1 MILAVLV
8 DLPERNARAQRI
20 RHVFDEACW
29 ALDVEPEFV
38 DVTSYDVRAGAV
50 EVVPTVYVFDDADPY
65 GEPLAE
71 HRGAFTA
78 EDITGL
84 LERGLTLSLT

>member
-8 DLPERNARAQRI
+8 DLPEHNARVRRI
-20 RHVFDEACW
+20 KAVFSDACW
-29 ALDVEPEFV
+29 AKDVEPEFV
-38 DVTSYDVRAGAV
+38 DVTSYDCRAGRA
-50 EVVPTVYVFDDADPY
+50 ETVPTVYVYDDSDPY

-78 EDITGL
+78 EDIAGL
-84 LERGLTLSLT
+84 LERGAALT

>member
-8 DLPERNARAQRI
+8 DLPECNARSQRLKS
-20 RHVFDEACW
+20 VFDGACW

-38 DVTSYDVRAGAV
+38 DVTSYDPRAGQV
-50 EVVPTVYVFDDADPY
+50 ETVPTVFVFDDADPY

-78 EDITGL
+78 GQITAL
-84 LERGLTLSLT
+84 LERGTALV

>member
-8 DLPERNARAQRI
+8 DLPERNTRVQRVKS
-20 RHVFDEACW
+20 VFDDACW
-29 ALDVEPEFV
+29 ALGVEPEFV
-38 DVTSYDVRAGAV
+38 DVTSYDCRAGAV
-50 EVVPTVYVFDDADPY
+50 ETVPTVFVYDDADPY

-71 HRGAFTA
+71 HRGGFTA

-84 LERGLTLSLT
+84 LERGAALVA